1 MPFGCW
7 FFEARFTQALA
18 NRATAL
24 FCTGG
29 HAKLAAGRFRL
40 FAGVPVAIRQESA
53 MIAPNQALRQLQLGL
68 HRAAHKIK
76 RLVESATNHRG
87 AIGAGLLSKLP
98 PERKQAAVHNRAGKA
113 ANARHAAHVQILNAD
128 AAKAFPSLGRVNK

>member
-1 MPFGCW
+1 LRAFETDARLSIFAAQSSAMPFGCW

-53 MIAPNQALRQLQLGL
+53 IIVPNQALRQLQLGL
-68 HRAAHKIK
+68 HRAAHKISV
-76 RLVESATNHRG
+76 LWS
-87 AIGAGLLSKLP
+87 P
-98 PERKQAAVHNRAGKA
+98 PPTTEA
-113 ANARHAAHVQILNAD
+113 
-128 AAKAFPSLGRVNK
+128 P